1 MSRATINDVAREA
14 NVSKKTVS
22 RVLNQEPNVHLDTRQ
37 RVLDAMNKQNLYK
50 VYFCCCSI
58 PFILFY

>member
-14 NVSKKTVS
+14 HVSKKTVS

-37 RVLDAMNKQNLYK
+37 RVLDAMERLNYK
-50 VYFCCCSI
+50 TRKT
-58 PFILFY
+58 LKKHN